1 MSDPTTPETAPAAA
15 PVAPVAPVAA
25 PASAAASGIP
35 APPPTPGHGAA
46 VGRRKTS
53 TARARVS
60 PGEGKMAVNGRAVD
74 AYFCD
79 LRNRRIAVRPLETL
93 GARSRYDVS
102 VDVRGGGPTGQAGAV
117 ALAVARALSRAEGDL
132 RLPARQSGLLTRDSR
147 RKERK
152 KYGRRGARRGFQ
164 FSKR

>member
-1 MSDPTTPETAPAAA
+1 MNDTTTTTDTTTETVPAPAPA
-15 PVAPVAPVAA
+15 VAA
-25 PASAAASGIP
+25 IP
-35 APPPTPGHGAA
+35 TPPPQPGRAFA

-53 TARARVS
+53 TARARIA
-60 PGEGKMAVNGRAVD
+60 PGGGKMTVNGREVD
-74 AYFCD
+74 AYFPD
-79 LRNRRIAVRPLETL
+79 LRTRQLAVRSLSEL
-93 GARSRYDVS
+93 GARARYDVT

-117 ALAVARALSRAEGDL
+117 SLAVARALSVAEENL
-132 RLPARQSGLLTRDSR
+132 RLPARQGGLLTRDSR

>member
-1 MSDPTTPETAPAAA
+1 MTDTTTTDATTETLPP
-15 PVAPVAPVAA
+15 PVAVAA
-25 PASAAASGIP
+25 PAPAAIP
-35 APPPTPGHGAA
+35 TPPPQPGRGFA

-53 TARARVS
+53 SARARIA
-60 PGEGKMAVNGRAVD
+60 PGTGKMKVNGREVD
-74 AYFCD
+74 AYFPD
-79 LRNRRIAVRPLETL
+79 LRTRQLAVRSISEL
-93 GARSRYDVS
+93 GARGRYDVT

-117 ALAVARALSRAEGDL
+117 SLAVARALSVAEESL
-132 RLPARQSGLLTRDSR
+132 RLPARQGGLLTRDSR